1 MDCGGGGWK
10 SCQCE
15 EEADDYF
22 IEEEDGDED
31 RNSKRR
37 NAQKEVKNAGMLLVS
52 EKEWKTKL
60 KEKLIQACKDKN
72 TLEEA
77 DFEEIFEKVER
88 AGKATCF
95 VVRRSNCR
103 KCGSGTGLLI
113 SPKSVYGWLI
123 ITNNHLSK
131 DEEEA
136 KLAEVHFDYE
146 VEGSKESI
154 KMFEVSRVVSKDLRT
169 DNPEDVSHLDFTIL
183 ALKSDEKDDAYLKER
198 AMLFEESARVNAY
211 SNAGLLDMCGLQF
224 VPLIAF
230 SHPRGLAKRLSIAQ
244 YPSECEKYPI
254 AHVKHQLPTTKGS
267 SGANLLY
274 PCPGSNFRDWWAA
287 FLHYRHGRAVAW
299 QAIGPMLRKDLN
311 TPETQYL
318 FQRLLQQKA
327 NESTV

>member
-1 MDCGGGGWK
+1 MYCGGDGWK

-15 EEADDYF
+15 EEADDYL
-22 IEEEDGDED
+22 IEEEDDDED
-31 RNSKRR
+31 RNSRKKK
-37 NAQKEVKNAGMLLVS
+37 AQEEVKNAGMLLVS
-52 EKEWKTKL
+52 EQEWKTEL
-60 KEKLIQACKDKN
+60 KETLIQACKDKN
-72 TLEEA
+72 TLTEP

-88 AGKATCF
+88 AGKATCY
-95 VVRRSNCR
+95 VIRRSR
-103 KCGSGTGLLI
+103 KRGSGTGLLI
-113 SPKSVYGWLI
+113 FPKSVYGWLI
-123 ITNNHLSK
+123 ITNNHVIK

-146 VEGSKESI
+146 VEGSKERI

-198 AMLFEESARVNAY
+198 AMSFEETARVNAY
-211 SNAGLLDMCGLQF
+211 SNTRLLDMLGLQF

-230 SHPRGLAKRLSIAQ
+230 SHPHGLAKRLSIAQ
-244 YPSECEKYPI
+244 YPKECEKYPI
-254 AHVKHQLPTTKGS
+254 GHVNHQLPTTKGS

-299 QAIGPMLRKDLN
+299 QAIGPVLRKDLN
-311 TPETQYL
+311 TPETQRR

-327 NESTV
+327 SESTV